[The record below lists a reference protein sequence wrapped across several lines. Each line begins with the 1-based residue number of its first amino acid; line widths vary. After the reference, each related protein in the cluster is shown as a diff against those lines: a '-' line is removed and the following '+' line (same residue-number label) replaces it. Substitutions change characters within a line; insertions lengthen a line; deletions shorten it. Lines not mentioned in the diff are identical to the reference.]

1 MLLQRP
7 KDGSFL
13 GRCFLYTE
21 EWSVSNLKD
30 NRIITS
36 ELCYAYPEAEKNAV
50 DHVNMRVKKGEFLAI
65 LGHNGSGKSTLA
77 KLFNALYV
85 PSEGTVWVVG
95 MDTRDDD
102 LVFDIRQHAGMV
114 FQNPDNQ
121 IVATVVEEDVAFG
134 LENNGVPPKEIRVRI
149 DEALAAVQMSQF
161 AKKAPHMLS
170 GGQKQRVAIAGVLA
184 MKPDVIILDE
194 STAMLDPS
202 GRREVMNTV
211 HRLNREEGISVVIIT
226 HYMSEA
232 ATADYMIVM
241 DEGRIAMSGTPR
253 EVFTKVDQVR
263 ALGLDVPPM
272 TDLAHM
278 LRADG
283 VDVRADVLTVD
294 EMVEEVCRL
303 SSSI

>member
-1 MLLQRP
+1 MNIIKAVNLVFDYIRR
-7 KDGSFL
+7 D
-13 GRCFLYTE
+13 E
-21 EWSVSNLKD
+21 EGQVEEVKRAL
-30 NRIITS
+30 
-36 ELCYAYPEAEKNAV
+36 
-50 DHVNMRVKKGEFLAI
+50 DHVNLEIEKGSFVAI
-65 LGHNGSGKSTLA
+65 LGHNGSGKSTFA
-77 KLFNALYV
+77 KQINGILSPTDGTLFV
-85 PSEGTVWVVG
+85 SE
-95 MDTRDDD
+95 MDTRDEAH
-102 LVFDIRQHAGMV
+102 LWDIRKNAGMV

-149 DEALAAVQMSQF
+149 DDALRAVGMSQY

-241 DEGRIAMSGTPR
+241 DDGRIAMNGTPR
-253 EVFTKVDQVR
+253 EVFTKVDKVR

-272 TDLAHM
+272 TDLAHS

-303 SSSI
+303 SSNI